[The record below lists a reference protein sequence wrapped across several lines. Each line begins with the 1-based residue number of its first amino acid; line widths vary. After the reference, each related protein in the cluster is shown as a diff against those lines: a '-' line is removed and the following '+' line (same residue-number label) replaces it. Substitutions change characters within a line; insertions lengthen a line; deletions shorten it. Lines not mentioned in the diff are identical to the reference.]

1 MSESNATLSLIAM
14 TASDTVER
22 EGRLRCAGISSDERI
37 EELLLCL
44 TIIERLARG
53 ALPEKRLAGLPP
65 EAHAEL
71 VKCIADS
78 VREAVQES
86 QHKARVVH

>member
-1 MSESNATLSLIAM
+1 MSEPSATLSLIAM
-14 TASDTVER
+14 TARDAVER
-22 EGRLRCAGISSDERI
+22 EGRLRCADISSSERI
-37 EELLLCL
+37 EELLLRL
-44 TIIERLARG
+44 SIIERLARG
-53 ALPEKRLAGLPP
+53 ALPQKMLAGLPP

-86 QHKARVVH
+86 EPKTRVVH

>member
-1 MSESNATLSLIAM
+1 MSEPNATLSLIAM
-14 TASDTVER
+14 TASDAVER
-22 EGRLRCAGISSDERI
+22 EGRLRCADTSSTERI
-37 EELLLCL
+37 DELVLRL

-53 ALPEKRLAGLPP
+53 ALPEKRLAGLST

-71 VKCIADS
+71 IKCIADS

-86 QHKARVVH
+86 EPKTRVVH

>member
-1 MSESNATLSLIAM
+1 MSEPSATLSLIAM
-14 TASDTVER
+14 TASDAVER
-22 EGRLRCAGISSDERI
+22 EGRLRCADISISERI
-37 EELLLCL
+37 DELLLRL

-71 VKCIADS
+71 VQCIADS
-78 VREAVQES
+78 VREAVRES
-86 QHKARVVH
+86 LCKSRVVH

>member
-1 MSESNATLSLIAM
+1 M
-14 TASDTVER
+14 TASDAVER
-22 EGRLRCAGISSDERI
+22 EGRLRCADVSISERI
-37 EELLLCL
+37 DELLLRL

-71 VKCIADS
+71 VEFLAEG
-78 VREAVQES
+78 VREAVRES
-86 QHKARVVH
+86 QCKSRVVH

>member
-1 MSESNATLSLIAM
+1 MPEPNATLSLIAM
-14 TASDTVER
+14 TASDAVER
-22 EGRLRCAGISSDERI
+22 EGRLRCADISISERI
-37 EELLLCL
+37 DELLLRL

-71 VKCIADS
+71 VQCIADS
-78 VREAVQES
+78 VREAVRES
-86 QHKARVVH
+86 QCKSRVVH